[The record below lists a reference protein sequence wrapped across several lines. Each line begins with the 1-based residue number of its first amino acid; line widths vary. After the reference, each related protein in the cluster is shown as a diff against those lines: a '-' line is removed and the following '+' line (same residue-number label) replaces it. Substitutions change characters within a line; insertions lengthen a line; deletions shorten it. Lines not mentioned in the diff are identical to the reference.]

1 MSQSTQPAEDTP
13 GLPIRS
19 LSVEVVD
26 GEAKGARAEGA
37 AESLSVGSAEGN
49 DLVIA
54 DPTVSRYHLELRRGE
69 EGVRVIDHGSTNGT
83 RYEGARIE
91 RGTVPPGARLSL
103 GHTLSLIHI

>member
-54 DPTVSRYHLELRRGE
+54 DPTAPCDDFSSIPTEKDSPWVSWSNLTT
-69 EGVRVIDHGSTNGT
+69 S
-83 RYEGARIE
+83 AR
-91 RGTVPPGARLSL
+91 
-103 GHTLSLIHI
+103 